1 MPSASKKYGAIRN
14 WLSQKFRFG
23 IRYHFINANEL
34 KMRMIADIMRKTA
47 AKIMCF
53 LYRVAVCWI
62 AERLDLI
69 EFVIEYG
76 RLIPELERLM
86 GVPLF
91 D

>member
-1 MPSASKKYGAIRN
+1 
-14 WLSQKFRFG
+14 
-23 IRYHFINANEL
+23 
-34 KMRMIADIMRKTA
+34 MIADIMRKTA